1 MSVGSKSPGV
11 LSLEHSRPTSSMS
24 QSTSHD
30 GLLPLPEQRRL
41 STGTAATTPLPP
53 SSPIDSHFE
62 ASQNSRPLSPTNSSQ
77 PLNKTLRKTPST
89 SSPGRN
95 ERSTTPILHKR
106 LSITSLNGASSVT
119 PPRSPAFRRASSTQS
134 VSLNSDMRSRS
145 GLSAPP
151 EKPADVSVT
160 AASVARDFFQR
171 ELEAHH
177 GVNGTSADCEIV
189 VILQDNCYGHR
200 FSRPRTSKASLSTI
214 VERPERIHASILGLA
229 TAYVWLGGR
238 HAEGTTAPHP
248 NPDLNTIPSVPF
260 RIHKT
265 TRTLSLNSPAAT
277 MIHGGKWMDEL
288 RIMCESAESKLA
300 SNGKELVRSPTGQT
314 AGGYVNSDA
323 TPPRELHEGDL
334 YLCSGSLSALEGA
347 LGGVCEGV
355 DAVFA
360 ENSSTKRAFVCIR
373 PPGHHC
379 SADYPSGF
387 CWLNN
392 VHVGISHASLMHGLT
407 HAAIIDFDL
416 HHGDGSQA
424 ITWEHNSRMSSLPKN
439 TRVKKT
445 AIGYFS
451 LHDINSYPCEF
462 GDEDK
467 VRNAS
472 LCLENA
478 HGQSIWNVHL
488 QSWKS
493 DAEFWDLYEDR
504 YSIILSKARA
514 FLKST
519 TQRFRSTPNL
529 PAPKAAIFLSAGF
542 DASEWESP
550 GMQRHQVNVPTDFY
564 ARFTRDVVALAD
576 EEGIGVD
583 GRVISVLEGGYS
595 DRALMSGVLSHISG
609 LTTAP
614 APEKQDMRNG
624 LGREMSLRLGN
635 LNLNGGE
642 SSGIA
647 SSQISSMET
656 YDPRWWALARLE
668 EIENKVKPPAPAVTV
683 TKKSRNA
690 YPPTYTSSTQ
700 SYTAKIVSPPQTRRS
715 LSGSNANG
723 SSLPSISSRPPTP
736 PPPPPPPAVDWATAA
751 HELSKLLVPLDRQT
765 RSCQPEELNA
775 EASRAR
781 KGRHSV
787 IGLPT
792 DVPPAPEGRMQ
803 LRDRRTKPPPK
814 YISEDEEEDRPVS
827 RSSRRK
833 TTANVVSLNQELQNL
848 APGSSHAGAGGME
861 PRQPARRRV
870 SVASSISSLNS
881 ERVPS
886 LGVIAG
892 VKEASRQD
900 QITVRKTR
908 TPGNPLT
915 EAKPRVIRK
924 PPLGPRMPSGSGVT
938 SEPKKPP
945 TAKSSS
951 ALTSTAVPPSLPAED
966 REVSTTRK
974 DSKNL
979 DVDVLTSGMKKMTIK
994 LNLPPKEEQE
1004 AREAARLTKPSTR
1017 GRPKSTVTK
1026 TRNPREPAKTKQV
1039 NNQSSTA
1046 EVITLKANEEP
1057 PPLLSQ
1063 ETHTSTPSQEHI
1075 LDKPVST
1082 TITPQATSEGSAPL
1096 QGNDLPVSYFPYKS
1110 TVPINPP
1117 PPPPPPS
1124 EKAKNDIVPSG
1135 PLSLGPDASGLMP
1148 TFNPISPNVNNP
1160 GIPISNP
1167 NPKTTQSPL
1176 PPLPSLITTHESS
1189 SLPPPP
1195 PPSQLSPPSPP
1206 PPPPKDQDQNQKHA
1220 QHPLPIFTSTS
1231 PLTFAT
1237 AAPNPPSTST
1247 STIGQTT
1254 PAAQTKSSTAI
1265 TKNPN
1270 NNNVNIAT
1278 IPDIL
1283 RAGFVSAN
1291 ANTNTNGNG
1300 NGNGNSNASNP
1311 SASAKQ

>member
-1 MSVGSKSPGV
+1 MGNKSPGV
-11 LSLEHSRPTSSMS
+11 FSSEHSRPTSSMS

-30 GLLPLPEQRRL
+30 DGGLLPLAGQRRL

-53 SSPIDSHFE
+53 SSPIDSHIGE
-62 ASQNSRPLSPTNSSQ
+62 SQNSQTLSPSNLSQ
-77 PLNKTLRKTPST
+77 PLNKTLRKTPSA
-89 SSPGRN
+89 SSLGRN

-106 LSITSLNGASSVT
+106 LSITSLNGASSIT
-119 PPRSPAFRRASSTQS
+119 PPRSPAFRRVSSTQS
-134 VSLNSDMRSRS
+134 VLSSDMRSRS
-145 GLSAPP
+145 GLFAPP
-151 EKPADVSVT
+151 EEPVDVPVT

-177 GVNGTSADCEIV
+177 GVKGTSIDSEIV

-248 NPDLNTIPSVPF
+248 NPDMITIPSVPF

-277 MIHGGKWMDEL
+277 TIHGGKWMDEL
-288 RIMCESAESKLA
+288 RNMCESAELKLA
-300 SNGKELVRSPTGQT
+300 SNGKELARSPTAKT
-314 AGGYVNSDA
+314 AGGNLNSDA
-323 TPPRELHEGDL
+323 TPRRELHEGDL

-424 ITWEHNSRMSSLPKN
+424 ITWEHNSRISSLPKN

-451 LHDINSYPCEF
+451 LHDINSYPCEM

-488 QSWKS
+488 QPWKS

-519 TQRFRSTPNL
+519 TERFRSTPNL
-529 PAPKAAIFLSAGF
+529 PTPKAAIFLSAGF

-609 LTTAP
+609 LTTTP
-614 APEKQDMRNG
+614 VPEKQDMKNG
-624 LGREMSLRLGN
+624 LAREMSLRLGN
-635 LNLNGGE
+635 LNLNGGG
-642 SSGIA
+642 SSGDT
-647 SSQISSMET
+647 SSQLSSTET

-668 EIENKVKPPAPAVTV
+668 EIENKVKPPAPAVSA

-700 SYTAKIVSPPQTRRS
+700 SYTAKIVPPTQTRRS

-723 SSLPSISSRPPTP
+723 SSLTSISSRPPTP

-751 HELSKLLVPLDRQT
+751 HELSKLLIPLDRQT

-781 KGRHSV
+781 KDRHSV
-787 IGLPT
+787 IGLPI
-792 DVPPAPEGRMQ
+792 DVPAPEGRMQ

-814 YISEDEEEDRPVS
+814 YVSDEEEDDRPVS

-833 TTANVVSLNQELQNL
+833 TMANVVSLNQELQNL
-848 APGSSHAGAGGME
+848 APGSSQAGAGGLE

-892 VKEASRQD
+892 IKGASQQD

-908 TPGNPLT
+908 APGNSLA

-924 PPLGPRMPSGSGVT
+924 PAPGSRMPSGSGVI
-938 SEPKKPP
+938 SEPKKPS
-945 TAKSSS
+945 TTKSSS
-951 ALTSTAVPPSLPAED
+951 VTTSIAAPSSSSLPIED
-966 REVSTTRK
+966 REVLATRK
-974 DSKNL
+974 DLKNL
-979 DVDVLTSGMKKMTIK
+979 DVDVLTSGMKKMSIK
-994 LNLPPKEEQE
+994 LNLPSKEEQE
-1004 AREAARLTKPSTR
+1004 AREAARLTKPTR
-1017 GRPKSTVTK
+1017 GRPKSAVTK
-1026 TRNPREPAKTKQV
+1026 TRNPREPAKAKQI
-1039 NNQSSTA
+1039 NNNSSSADVTA
-1046 EVITLKANEEP
+1046 FKANEEP
-1057 PPLLSQ
+1057 PLSQ
-1063 ETHTSTPSQEHI
+1063 ETQTNTLSREPAT
-1075 LDKPVST
+1075 DKPVST
-1082 TITPQATSEGSAPL
+1082 MTPQVISEESAPL
-1096 QGNDLPVSYFPYKS
+1096 QGTGSQASYSPYRP
-1110 TVPINPP
+1110 TMPIDR
-1117 PPPPPPS
+1117 PPPPS
-1124 EKAKNDIVPSG
+1124 EKVKSDVVPSA
-1135 PLSLGPDASGLMP
+1135 PSSLDPHTAGSVPASIP
-1148 TFNPISPNVNNP
+1148 TSNLNENYT
-1160 GIPISNP
+1160 GAPISNQ
-1167 NPKTTQSPL
+1167 NSKTSQSPL
-1176 PPLPSLITTHESS
+1176 PPLPNTLTTHESS
-1189 SLPPPP
+1189 SPPRPPPP
-1195 PPSQLSPPSPP
+1195 PKPQQSPP
-1206 PPPPKDQDQNQKHA
+1206 PPPLPPKDQNQKPKHA

-1237 AAPNPPSTST
+1237 TTATPNPPSTST
-1247 STIGQTT
+1247 SISTSQAT
-1254 PAAQTKSSTAI
+1254 AAAETKPNTATI
-1265 TKNPN
+1265 TKNPDN
-1270 NNNVNIAT
+1270 NSNVNVVT
-1278 IPDIL
+1278 IPDTL
-1283 RAGFVSAN
+1283 RAGFKPAH
-1291 ANTNTNGNG
+1291 TNGNG
-1300 NGNGNSNASNP
+1300 NGNGP
-1311 SASAKQ
+1311 SASANASPSAKQ